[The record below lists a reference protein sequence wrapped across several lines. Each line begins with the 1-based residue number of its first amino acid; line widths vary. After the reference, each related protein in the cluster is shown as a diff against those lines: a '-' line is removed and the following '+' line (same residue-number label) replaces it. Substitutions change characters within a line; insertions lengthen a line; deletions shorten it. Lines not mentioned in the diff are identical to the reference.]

1 MCYRCLKI
9 RARINSPVANDTKED
24 EISIPGE
31 VRRRSI
37 AAGGSSKVTGEERER
52 DLLSVKGDISIEISA
67 RDSATRRLLRLTG
80 IPLDTLPFFARSS
93 SLRDPVSHVDVAT
106 GERRY
111 GSSDSH

>member
-1 MCYRCLKI
+1 MCAIAVLKY
-9 RARINSPVANDTKED
+9 ARINSPVANNTKED
-24 EISIPGE
+24 EIPIPGE

-37 AAGGSSKVTGEERER
+37 AAGGSSKVTGEER

-67 RDSATRRLLRLTG
+67 RDSSATRRLLRLTG

-106 GERRY
+106 RERRY